1 MMSWLRKI
9 IFGLVLLTVIIYLFQ
24 NKALLKTISDE
35 WQVSSNTNEA
45 VSTEATTKEADKVKP
60 TVKAKKITTK
70 STNAAA
76 DGLSKF
82 YASINPDMNKKGPRI
97 IKGVIY
103 LPEPDDN
110 LTQILEDRLQVVLP
124 LKSNWIGP
132 VVSRP
137 FRKGFTLFQKLSEN
151 AALDKLEVIWWLN
164 RDLVI
169 NDPFRINKDILKTAY
184 QLGEAME
191 GHFINGVSTYFCYNH
206 KAIIVIEGTEK
217 YLDENCRLLTSIN
230 GY

>member
-9 IFGLVLLTVIIYLFQ
+9 IFGLVLLTVILYLLQ
-24 NKALLKTISDE
+24 NQAFLKTISDE
-35 WQVSSNTNEA
+35 WQISSNTEEA
-45 VSTEATTKEADKVKP
+45 VSTEIKAKEIEKVKP
-60 TVKAKKITTK
+60 NVKKIAKK

-97 IKGVIY
+97 LKGVVY
-103 LPEPDDN
+103 LPEPGDN
-110 LTQILEDRLQVVLP
+110 LIQILEDRLQVVLP
-124 LKSNWIGP
+124 LKSNWLGP

-151 AALDKLEVIWWLN
+151 ADLDKLEVIWWLN

-169 NDPFRINKDILKTAY
+169 NDPFRVNKDILKTAY

-191 GHFINGVSTYFCYNH
+191 GHFINGVSTYFCYKH
-206 KAIIVIEGTEK
+206 RAIIVIEGTEK
-217 YLDENCRLLTSIN
+217 YLDENCRLLTSTN